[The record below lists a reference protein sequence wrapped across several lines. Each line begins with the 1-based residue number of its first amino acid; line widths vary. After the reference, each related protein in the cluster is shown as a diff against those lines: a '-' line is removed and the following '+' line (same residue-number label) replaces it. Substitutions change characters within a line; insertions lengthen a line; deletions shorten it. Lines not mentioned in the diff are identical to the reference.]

1 MEIIVFNQKLKSLLA
16 EQLRTILD
24 QKAVLDAIDRSM
36 AVIEFTT
43 DGEILHANQNFLAT
57 MGYGQQELAGQH
69 HRLFCE
75 AQYSES
81 PEYRRLWERLG
92 NGEFVAGRFK
102 RIRRDGQPVY
112 LEASYNPI
120 RNEVG
125 AVVKVVKFAHDV
137 TAAVLAS
144 NESGRQMASIDRSM
158 AIIEFQ
164 PDGTI
169 LHANPNFLSAVGYR
183 LEDIVGR
190 HHRIFCHEDYVA
202 SPEYENF
209 WQRLNR
215 GEFIS
220 GLFERRGRDGRTLWL
235 EASYNPIFNE
245 EGQMYKV
252 IKFASDVTQ
261 REENIRRDV
270 ELVKETHALSEKQG
284 EISAQGQVVIGRT
297 VEEMRMIAESAK
309 DSSRHIRELETQSS
323 QINAIVKTIQEI
335 ADQTNLLALNAA
347 IEAARAGELGRGFA
361 VVADEVRKLA
371 ERTNHS
377 TLEIATMIDNITTG
391 TSTTI
396 ASIAAMLERAE
407 KGVAQANEAGQ
418 AIRKIQES
426 THQVAQVVNR
436 FSAVDAHGLGGG

>member
-1 MEIIVFNQKLKSLLA
+1 MFNKKLKLQL
-16 EQLRTILD
+16 EQQSQGINE

-36 AVIEFTT
+36 AVIEFTSK
-43 DGEILHANQNFLAT
+43 GEVARANKNFLST
-57 MGYGQQELAGQH
+57 MGYNEQELIGKH
-69 HRLFCE
+69 HRIFCE
-75 AQYSES
+75 AKYAES
-81 PEYRRLWERLG
+81 PEYRQLWERLRQ
-92 NGEFVAGRFK
+92 GEFVSGQFK

-120 RNEVG
+120 RNPSGDV
-125 AVVKVVKFAHDV
+125 AKVIKFAHDV
-137 TAAVLAS
+137 TASVVAS
-144 NESGRQMASIDRSM
+144 NESARQMASIDRSM
-158 AIIEFQ
+158 AIIEFN

-169 LHANPNFLSAVGYR
+169 LHANPNFLGAVGYK
-183 LEDIVGR
+183 LDEIVGR
-190 HHRIFCHEDYVA
+190 HHKIFCDSDYVA
-202 SPEYENF
+202 SADYQNF

-220 GLFERRGRDGRTLWL
+220 GLFERRARDGSSLWL

-245 EGQMYKV
+245 DGQMYKV

-270 ELVKETHALSEKQG
+270 QLVKETHVLSEKQG
-284 EISAQGQVVIGRT
+284 EISAQGQVIIGRT

-309 DSSRHIRELETQSS
+309 ASSRHIRELETQSS
-323 QINAIVKTIQEI
+323 QITAIVKTIQEI

-371 ERTNHS
+371 ERTNQS

-396 ASIAAMLERAE
+396 TSIAAMLERAE
-407 KGVAQANEAGQ
+407 QGVLQANEAGE
-418 AIRKIQES
+418 AIQKIQES
-426 THQVAQVVNR
+426 TRQVSQVVNR
-436 FSAVDAHGLGGG
+436 FSAVEAHGLGH

>member
-1 MEIIVFNQKLKSLLA
+1 MFNKKLKLQL
-16 EQLRTILD
+16 EQQSQGINE

-36 AVIEFTT
+36 AVIEFTSK
-43 DGEILHANQNFLAT
+43 GEVARANKNFLST
-57 MGYGQQELAGQH
+57 MGYNEQELIGKH
-69 HRLFCE
+69 HRIFCE
-75 AQYSES
+75 AKYAES
-81 PEYRRLWERLG
+81 PEYRQLWERLRQ
-92 NGEFVAGRFK
+92 GEFVSGQFK

-120 RNEVG
+120 RNPSGDV
-125 AVVKVVKFAHDV
+125 AKVIKFAHDV
-137 TAAVLAS
+137 TASVVAS
-144 NESGRQMASIDRSM
+144 NESARQMASIDRSM
-158 AIIEFQ
+158 AIIEFN

-169 LHANPNFLSAVGYR
+169 LHANPNFLGAVGYK
-183 LEDIVGR
+183 LDEIVGR
-190 HHRIFCHEDYVA
+190 HHKIFCDSDYVA
-202 SPEYENF
+202 SADYQNF

-220 GLFERRGRDGRTLWL
+220 GLFERRARDGSSLWL

-245 EGQMYKV
+245 DGQMYKV

-270 ELVKETHALSEKQG
+270 QLVKETHVLSEKQG
-284 EISAQGQVVIGRT
+284 EISAQGQVIIGRT

-309 DSSRHIRELETQSS
+309 ASSHHIRELETQSS
-323 QINAIVKTIQEI
+323 QITAIVKTIQEI

-371 ERTNHS
+371 ERTNQS

-396 ASIAAMLERAE
+396 TSIAAMLERAE
-407 KGVAQANEAGQ
+407 QGVLQANEAGE
-418 AIRKIQES
+418 AIQKIQES
-426 THQVAQVVNR
+426 TRQVSQVVNR
-436 FSAVDAHGLGGG
+436 FSAVEAHGLGH

>member
-1 MEIIVFNQKLKSLLA
+1 MFDKKLKLQL
-16 EQLRTILD
+16 EQQSQVINE
-24 QKAVLDAIDRSM
+24 QKAVLDALDRSM
-36 AVIEFTT
+36 AVIEFTPK
-43 DGEILHANQNFLAT
+43 GEIVRANGNFLST
-57 MGYGQQELAGQH
+57 MGYSEQELIGKH
-69 HRLFCE
+69 HRMFCE
-75 AQYSES
+75 AKYAES
-81 PEYRRLWERLG
+81 AEYRQLWERLRQ
-92 NGEFVAGRFK
+92 GEFVSGQFK

-120 RNEVG
+120 RNASGDV
-125 AVVKVVKFAHDV
+125 AKVVKFAHDV
-137 TAAVLAS
+137 TASVVAS
-144 NESGRQMASIDRSM
+144 NESARQMSSIDRSM
-158 AIIEFQ
+158 AIIEFK

-169 LHANPNFLSAVGYR
+169 LHANPNFLGAVGYK
-183 LEDIVGR
+183 LEEIVGR
-190 HHRIFCHEDYVA
+190 HHKIFCDSDYVA
-202 SPEYENF
+202 TAEYQNF

-220 GLFERRGRDGRTLWL
+220 GLFERRTRDGSTLWL

-245 EGQMYKV
+245 DGQMYKV

-270 ELVKETHALSEKQG
+270 QLVKETHVLSEKQG
-284 EISAQGQVVIGRT
+284 EISAQGQVIIGRT

-323 QINAIVKTIQEI
+323 QITAIVKTIQEI

-371 ERTNHS
+371 ERTNQS

-396 ASIAAMLERAE
+396 TSIAAMLERAE
-407 KGVAQANEAGQ
+407 QGVLQANEAGE
-418 AIRKIQES
+418 AIQKIQES
-426 THQVAQVVNR
+426 TRQVSQVVNR
-436 FSAVDAHGLGGG
+436 FSAVEAHGLGR